1 MTRQAGRRGARESH
15 EPRLLLTQFRAS
27 ATAPPP
33 NWDGSRGITEWGMD
47 GNDTYGDCG
56 PAATDHGNVA
66 KTGNMALVGTLGEP
80 KFAGTVPTYFAYG
93 TSQGEPGPDPDQGV
107 NNASWLAFLY
117 KNGIID
123 GYGEVPLTE
132 LEQYAVDFNGILV
145 ACLLSDS
152 AENEFNAG
160 QPWDDTP
167 ADPPDPNDG
176 HDVLL
181 IKYVES
187 GAITVVTWGALQQ
200 CTPAWRQ
207 KNITD
212 AWAIL
217 DADDAARAGIDWA
230 ALQEALVAIHGV
242 PGTVTPAPVPVPV
255 PTPPTPVPA
264 PTPPIAPPPP
274 VPPQPPQPPP
284 GGMTWL
290 QDLIAWLKKWA

>member
-1 MTRQAGRRGARESH
+1 
-15 EPRLLLTQFRAS
+15 
-27 ATAPPP
+27 
-33 NWDGSRGITEWGMD
+33 MD
-47 GNDTYGDCG
+47 GNDQYGDCG

-66 KTGNMALVGTLGEP
+66 KTANTALIGTLGEP
-80 KFAGTVPTYFAYG
+80 KFAGPVATYFAYG
-93 TSQGEPGPDPDQGV
+93 VSQGEPGPDPDQGV
-107 NNASWLAFLY
+107 DNASWLAFLW

-152 AENEFNAG
+152 AEQEFNNG

-167 ADPPDPNDG
+167 ANPPDPADG

-181 IKYVES
+181 IKYEVDQS
-187 GAITVVTWGALQQ
+187 ITVVTWGALQL

-217 DADDAARAGIDWA
+217 DADDAARAGINWASLTA
-230 ALQEALVAIHGV
+230 ALTEIHGTV
-242 PGTVTPAPVPVPV
+242 SPGPVAPP
-255 PTPPTPVPA
+255 PTPGPGPTPVP
-264 PTPPIAPPPP
+264 PSPPKPPPE
-274 VPPQPPQPPP
+274 VL
-284 GGMTWL
+284 GWFEEFLTWL
-290 QDLIAWLKKWA
+290 KSWA